1 MKDLRMLVGP
11 QTYTKLA
18 STLQM
23 NTADSAMGFTSVLR
37 LKFAAYTP
45 KKILCIHTDCII
57 I

>member
-1 MKDLRMLVGP
+1 MKDLRVLVGP